1 MAKGSKKNP
10 EEKRRVVSS
19 VLRGELPVARDLR
32 SHRDAVR
39 RRRDRF
45 MESGP
50 AGVGAVA
57 PGRGRKI
64 EICAALVGDRG
75 RCSVQRARGRL
86 RDVVDAVD
94 GGAPRRA
101 GSGLF
106 CALGVG
112 FRWAGPRPARTVT
125 TRFCSA
131 LPCTRSPAEVCWRM
145 WKPSTSTAA
154 ITVARCGSGLSRRE
168 SMTWSAPASVPT
180 APPRAAQSHIA
191 RGAPARRAH
200 QLVVV
205 ELRVTP
211 PQHRPDHRPTPRP
224 VRPGHHHDHRRQT
237 LQMGQPME
245 PHLITYLRA
254 HR

>member
-1 MAKGSKKNP
+1 MVSAWCGRGSAGAGP
-10 EEKRRVVSS
+10 QAR
-19 VLRGELPVARDLR
+19 VLRGSGGRSRPVRCTACPRTAPRCSRRGRWRCAPACR
-32 SHRDAVR
+32 S
-39 RRRDRF
+39 
-45 MESGP
+45 GLCC
-50 AGVGAVA
+50 A
-57 PGRGRKI
+57 PG
-64 EICAALVGDRG
+64 E
-75 RCSVQRARGRL
+75 
-86 RDVVDAVD
+86 
-94 GGAPRRA
+94 
-101 GSGLF
+101 
-106 CALGVG
+106 G

-131 LPCTRSPAEVCWRM
+131 LPWTRSPAEVCWRM
-145 WKPSTSTAA
+145 WRPSTSTAA
-154 ITVARCGSGLSRRE
+154 ITVARCGGGVSRRE

-180 APPRAAQSHIA
+180 APPSAAQSHIT

-237 LQMGQPME
+237 LQMGRPME

-254 HR
+254 RR